1 MNNTEELEKLVSK
14 MAAEKGE
21 PVTADEIEHLFLSYF
36 LKKRREN
43 QLEDFTEEEI
53 EVLNKW
59 YKGAIKALEDDPE
72 LQAAIEEAKKGQYR
86 TLAKAGE
93 VVTDYPEKQALISY
107 ADYKNALS
115 FLVDDKSNAYLSL
128 LPSLEEFTFTNGKM
142 MFKGTNE
149 VISEADILNLRT
161 KDAQE
166 LSKIDLFLLRDL
178 YTLILKESAKVNLN
192 ITDMDDYKPIDRVSI
207 YVPEL
212 YKALGNDTR
221 ISKESINFLILNINK
236 FENIVGCIKSRYSV
250 PSMYKILQFNA
261 YDPNTNTIT
270 FQSPYMEYVIKTLLT
285 ESVRKDSKGKPKLKK
300 DGEPQREAT
309 HSYSLPYGIKERD
322 KAALENVAIILQVL
336 SNAGNPKP
344 MLDNQG
350 KALKDQSGNT
360 IYNEYITV
368 NIAASTLIERNIILK
383 ARLDEA
389 QQASRR
395 TILRRIFKNTWRIL
409 REKTDVLTTYKDI
422 ILPDEKNPA
431 NIPTNEAQILSTV
444 FIIKHK
450 GKIKKP

>member
-1 MNNTEELEKLVSK
+1 
-14 MAAEKGE
+14 
-21 PVTADEIEHLFLSYF
+21 
-36 LKKRREN
+36 
-43 QLEDFTEEEI
+43 
-53 EVLNKW
+53 
-59 YKGAIKALEDDPE
+59 
-72 LQAAIEEAKKGQYR
+72 
-86 TLAKAGE
+86 
-93 VVTDYPEKQALISY
+93 
-107 ADYKNALS
+107 
-115 FLVDDKSNAYLSL
+115 
-128 LPSLEEFTFTNGKM
+128 
-142 MFKGTNE
+142 
-149 VISEADILNLRT
+149 
-161 KDAQE
+161 
-166 LSKIDLFLLRDL
+166 
-178 YTLILKESAKVNLN
+178 
-192 ITDMDDYKPIDRVSI
+192 
-207 YVPEL
+207 
-212 YKALGNDTR
+212 
-221 ISKESINFLILNINK
+221 
-236 FENIVGCIKSRYSV
+236 
-250 PSMYKILQFNA
+250 
-261 YDPNTNTIT
+261 
-270 FQSPYMEYVIKTLLT
+270 MEYVIKTLLT

-409 REKTDVLTTYKDI
+409 REKTDVLNTYKDI

-431 NIPTNEAQILSTV
+431 NIPTNETQILSTV

-450 GKIKKP
+450 GKIKKS